1 MKTNN
6 PYSPPASEKGAKSS
20 LFLVHSG
27 AAYLKFF
34 VINVLLIAS
43 YQWFFLARDGQVD
56 IPFFVS
62 MLLPAIAVI
71 LLQYPIINAAKSRI
85 LKLFLFYL
93 SMVLF
98 LFVFGLILSWNI
110 SVGSNPAG
118 SLSTRLDGSIR
129 IVLFGHLFGLPY
141 FPVVVLCN
149 FLFRKQFFYQHN
161 FQTSNNG

>member
-6 PYSPPASEKGAKSS
+6 PHSPPASEKGAKSS
-20 LFLVHSG
+20 FFLIHSG
-27 AAYLKFF
+27 LAYFKFF

-43 YQWFFLARDGQVD
+43 YQWFVLARDSQVD
-56 IPFFVS
+56 FSFFVS

-71 LLQYPIINAAKSRI
+71 LLQYPFINSAKSWI
-85 LKLFLFYL
+85 LKLLLFYL
-93 SMVLF
+93 GMVLF
-98 LFVFGLILSWNI
+98 LFIFGLIISWNI